1 MMDIVTAVNEMI
13 RFGNISAIF
22 SPVSDEGFLA
32 GTGLNFLSESPRK
45 ALRKAN
51 FKKVCVNFIFIHTVF
66 QNMAVE
72 IFWPA
77 FGCSEFL
84 GDPGSCSEFHRI
96 P

>member
-32 GTGLNFLSESPRK
+32 GTDSKFLSESPRK

-51 FKKVCVNFIFIHTVF
+51 FKKVCIISTSIRTIF
-66 QNMAVE
+66 QNLA
-72 IFWPA
+72 
-77 FGCSEFL
+77 GY
-84 GDPGSCSEFHRI
+84 
-96 P
+96 